1 MADKFMKMER
11 QTKWEALQLTG
22 DGPDIL
28 RLEIMGREIITK
40 ILAMRPIEQ
49 ASPPPPAE
57 PPKQTLA
64 DD

>member
-1 MADKFMKMER
+1 
-11 QTKWEALQLTG
+11 
-22 DGPDIL
+22 
-28 RLEIMGREIITK
+28 MGREIITK